1 VDGEIMDIFA
11 VTVRNHLLATV
22 ADAANTP
29 EFTKIY
35 GGHMTPEQFEAFED
49 ARSETAR
56 LGWEPFMHNPSLPY
70 LLRGVKIPTLLMWGA
85 RDGIVPRS
93 RAPRSRCSKAW
104 DIARR
109 WKIRWSSSAW
119 CASFSRHEPARSQ
132 RSSHMQVGYFTER
145 PYRWLPEEEILKN
158 GGFFA
163 VSNRLYDREKAA
175 DDYHY
180 YLDENCYAED
190 LGFDVVA
197 LNEHHG
203 NPICM
208 GSVMNVEAAV
218 LAYRTKRVR
227 LVLIGNPL
235 PVIKHPLR
243 MAEELAEIDLIS
255 RGRLVTGWVRGAG
268 SEQFFNNANPAYN
281 REMFNE
287 AHDFIVQAWTR
298 PGPWRYE
305 GKHFHYRHVNPWALP
320 YQKPHPPMWIP
331 GTLSPETVQWC
342 AEHRYPYIGLGT
354 PLVPTCDLWDF
365 YADEAAKHGYQAGPE
380 NFGYM
385 IATAVAETE
394 EKAQAIAEGFVYGG
408 GQNAFSAPQYTMPP
422 GYNSKA
428 AIRILAKQQTSAWL
442 GVSGEKVRE
451 QMQGADAGAIDY
463 AEVRRKLHAAL
474 LRGQQNMQVIVG
486 TPEMVIPKIKTI
498 MSVLR
503 IGIFIILSIQGP
515 VADDDRRTSMRLFA
529 QQVIPAIKAHAKQI
543 DLLDPFERAPG
554 SVMLAPGAKRAP
566 VVSRERLK
574 ELSLK

>member
-1 VDGEIMDIFA
+1 
-11 VTVRNHLLATV
+11 
-22 ADAANTP
+22 
-29 EFTKIY
+29 
-35 GGHMTPEQFEAFED
+35 
-49 ARSETAR
+49 
-56 LGWEPFMHNPSLPY
+56 
-70 LLRGVKIPTLLMWGA
+70 
-85 RDGIVPRS
+85 
-93 RAPRSRCSKAW
+93 
-104 DIARR
+104 
-109 WKIRWSSSAW
+109 
-119 CASFSRHEPARSQ
+119 
-132 RSSHMQVGYFTER
+132 
-145 PYRWLPEEEILKN
+145 
-158 GGFFA
+158 
-163 VSNRLYDREKAA
+163 
-175 DDYHY
+175 
-180 YLDENCYAED
+180 
-190 LGFDVVA
+190 
-197 LNEHHG
+197 
-203 NPICM
+203 
-208 GSVMNVEAAV
+208 
-218 LAYRTKRVR
+218 VR

-385 IATAVAETE
+385 IATVLAETE
-394 EKAQAIAEGFVYGG
+394 EKAQALAQGFVYGG

-442 GVSGEKVRE
+442 GISGEKVRE
-451 QMQGADAGAIDY
+451 QMHGADAGAIDY
-463 AEVRRKLHAAL
+463 AEIRRKLHAAL

-486 TPEMVIPKIKTI
+486 TPETVIPKIKTI

-529 QQVIPAIKAHAKQI
+529 QEVIPALKTHARAI
-543 DLLDPFERAPG
+543 GLLDPFERAPG
-554 SVMLAPGAKRAP
+554 SVKLAAGTRRAP
-566 VVSRERLK
+566 VVDREGLK
-574 ELSLK
+574 ELGLG